1 MITDPALHGDWHLAA
16 RADAVR
22 HGESLKIRLLQQDID
37 ISRNAAGKL
46 LAVPAQ
52 ATQASAPAAEN
63 GQPASATERYG
74 LVWVCLGEPAQDVL
88 AFPEFDDPRY
98 QKVVCGPYGVRA
110 SGPRIVENFLDMAH
124 LPFVHA
130 GILGD
135 ESYSEV
141 LEYNAEAGVQ
151 GEGPVS
157 ANCLFWQPK
166 PTAVAEGASD
176 VRYTFRVLRPFSA
189 VLTKVLSNVSEAS
202 GGHGLSI
209 LLSVQPVEPAFSIVW
224 ILYAVT
230 DHAKSDAAL
239 RARQELV
246 FMQDKPILENQ
257 LPALLPLAPQAEL
270 SVRSDRLSLAYRRY
284 LREQGLRFGVTHA
297 G

>member
-1 MITDPALHGDWHLAA
+1 MITDPALYGDWHLAS
-16 RADAVR
+16 RAEAVR
-22 HGESLKIRLLQQDID
+22 HGEPLKVRLLQQDID
-37 ISRNAAGKL
+37 LSRDSSGKL

-52 ATQASAPAAEN
+52 GAQASAPAAKN
-63 GQPASATERYG
+63 SQPASAIERYG

-88 AFPEFDDPRY
+88 TFPEFDDPRY

-124 LPFVHA
+124 LPFVHT

-189 VLTKVLSNVSEAS
+189 MLTKELDKP

-209 LLSVQPVEPAFSIVW
+209 LLSVQPVEPASSIVW

-230 DHAKSDAAL
+230 DHAKSDVAL